1 MTSLQ
6 GVRRPS
12 LARKREGRR
21 KAAEIVLFVG
31 PALVLF
37 FGFVI
42 YPMLKA
48 VQISGFRWKGY
59 GPMENF
65 VAFENYLSVLK
76 NPVFQGA
83 LTNNL
88 VIMVASIAIQL
99 PLGLIVALLL
109 NRKMRGRNLMRTIVF
124 IPYVLAEVIAGVVWY
139 QMLQPERGVVDTLL
153 GFIGLSG
160 PTQGWLG
167 DPKYALAT
175 VMVVLTWKYLGLA
188 IILFLAGLQ
197 TVPDELHEAA
207 QIDGASWLKTQLK
220 ITIPLL
226 GPTMRMWAFLSMIGS
241 LQLFDMVWILTKGG
255 PVDSTITMAIFLVVE
270 GTKRSNYGIAA
281 AASVI
286 LFLIALVFSLV
297 YQRFV
302 LNRDNQADSAR
313 AARKAAKAA
322 AQKAVA
328 K

>member
-21 KAAEIVLFVG
+21 KTAEIVLFVG

-59 GPMENF
+59 GPMDTF
-65 VAFENYLSVLK
+65 VGFENYLSVLK

-88 VIMVASIAIQL
+88 IIMVASVAIQL
-99 PLGLIVALLL
+99 PLGLMVALLL
-109 NRKMRGRNLMRTIVF
+109 NRKMRGRNILRTIVF
-124 IPYVLAEVIAGVVWY
+124 IPYVLAEVIAGVVWF
-139 QMLQPERGVVDTLL
+139 QLLQPRRGVLDTLL
-153 GFIGLSG
+153 GLVGLSG
-160 PTQGWLG
+160 PEQGWLG

-175 VMVVLTWKYLGLA
+175 VVVVLTWKYLGLA

-197 TVPDELHEAA
+197 TVPEELTEAA
-207 QIDGASWLKTQLK
+207 QIDGASWLKTQFK

-226 GPTMRMWAFLSMIGS
+226 GPTMRMWIFLSMIGS

-255 PVDSTITMAIFLVVE
+255 PVDSTMTMAIFLVVQ
-270 GTKRSNYGIAA
+270 GTERSNFGIAG

-286 LFLIALVFSLV
+286 LFIVALIFSLL

-302 LNRDNQADSAR
+302 LSMDNQADSPR
-313 AARKAAKAA
+313 AARKAAKIA